1 MPTLM
6 KDRLRRLTMAAG
18 NLIWIDC
25 EFTGLDPASNR
36 IIEIATII
44 TDSDLKVVAEGPNLA
59 IHQSD
64 ELLDTMDEWNTSHHT
79 ESGLVEKVRASEV
92 TEEEAERLT
101 LEFVQEHTKY
111 RKSPLCGNTIG
122 QDRRFLRKYLP
133 ELHDHFHYRSIDVST
148 IKELAKRWKPDL
160 PRHEKKAG
168 HRALD
173 DIRESIAELA
183 YFREHLFQ

>member
-1 MPTLM
+1 M
-6 KDRLRRLTMAAG
+6 KGMLRRYTMAEG

-25 EFTGLDPASNR
+25 EMTGLDPATNR

-44 TDSDLKVVAEGPNLA
+44 TDSDLNIVAEGPNIA

-64 ELLDTMDEWNTSHHT
+64 ELLDSMDEWNTSHHT
-79 ESGLVEKVRASEV
+79 ESGLVGKVRASEV

-101 LEFVQEHTKY
+101 LEFVRKHTEY

-122 QDRRFLRKYLP
+122 QDRRFIRKYLP

-148 IKELAKRWKPDL
+148 VKELAKRWKPEL
-160 PRHEKKAG
+160 SSHVKSGA

-173 DIRESIAELA
+173 DIKESIAELA
-183 YFREHLFQ
+183 YYREHFFS

>member
-1 MPTLM
+1 M
-6 KDRLRRLTMAAG
+6 KGVLRRTTMAEAH
-18 NLIWIDC
+18 LIWIDC

-44 TDSDLKVVAEGPNLA
+44 TDSDLNIIAEGPNLA

-92 TEEEAERLT
+92 NEEEAERLT

-122 QDRRFLRKYLP
+122 QDRRFIRKYLP
-133 ELHDHFHYRSIDVST
+133 NLHDHFHYRSIDVST
-148 IKELAKRWKPDL
+148 VKELAKRWKPAIAGF
-160 PRHEKKAG
+160 KKAAG

-183 YFREHLFQ
+183 HFRENFFQEP

>member
-1 MPTLM
+1 M
-6 KDRLRRLTMAAG
+6 KGMLRRSTMAEA

-25 EFTGLDPASNR
+25 EFTGLDPATNR
-36 IIEIATII
+36 IIELATII
-44 TDSDLKVVAEGPNLA
+44 TDSDLNIVAEGPSIA

-64 ELLDTMDEWNTSHHT
+64 ELLDSMDEWNTSHHND
-79 ESGLVEKVRASEV
+79 SGLVAKVRASEV

-101 LEFVQEHTKY
+101 LEFVREHTEY

-148 IKELAKRWKPDL
+148 VKELAKRWKPESSSFAKL
-160 PRHEKKAG
+160 GG

-183 YFREHLFQ
+183 YFREHFFS